1 MNNFLW
7 VEKYRPKTIETCV
20 LPPGLKKI
28 FSKIVEQ
35 GEIPNM
41 ILSGT
46 SGLGKTTIAR
56 ALCNELDLDVLQVN
70 ASEESGIDT
79 LRSKIKQFASSVSLH
94 SGKHKV
100 VLLDEA
106 DYLNAQSTQPALRA
120 FIEEFS
126 SSCRFILTCNFK
138 NRIIEPL
145 HSRCSV
151 IEFNTDKTELAKL
164 CLEFLSRLEIILQ
177 EEKISYN
184 KKVIA
189 ELIMKY
195 APDWRRVLFECQMFS
210 TTGELECNVL
220 VTLNN
225 KKITQLASYIKDKN
239 FREMRKWIGVN
250 SDIDS
255 SVIIRGIYDSM
266 YEHIEPASIPQA
278 VIILAEYQYKAAFVA
293 DKELNMVAC
302 LTELMGSTTWK

>member
-7 VEKYRPKTIETCV
+7 GEKYRPKTIETCV

-195 APDWRRVLFECQMFS
+195 APDWRRVLNECQKFS
-210 TTGELECNVL
+210 TTGELESNVL

>member
-1 MNNFLW
+1 MTEIKNYLW
-7 VEKYRPKTIETCV
+7 VERYRPAKIKDCI
-20 LPPGLKKI
+20 LPEQLKKI
-28 FSKIVEQ
+28 FTNIVEE

-46 SGLGKTTIAR
+46 SGLGKTTVAR
-56 ALCNELDLDVLQVN
+56 ALCNELDLDVLLIN

-151 IEFNTDKTELAKL
+151 IDFNTSREDLQFL
-164 CLEFLSRLEIILQ
+164 CMEFLTRLKNILK
-177 EEKISYN
+177 ENNVDYREKI
-184 KKVIA
+184 IA
-189 ELIMKY
+189 ELIMKF
-195 APDWRRVLFECQMFS
+195 APDWRRVLMECQKHS
-210 TTGELECNVL
+210 KTGELSSDVL
-220 VTLNN
+220 VSMTDQKLD
-225 KKITQLASYIKDKN
+225 ILSTYIKTKN
-239 FREMRKWIGVN
+239 FKEMRKWVAEN
-250 SDIDS
+250 ADTDS
-255 SVIIRGIYDSM
+255 SVIFRNIYDKI
-266 YEHIEPASIPQA
+266 YTFIEPSVIPQA
-278 VIILAEYQYKAAFVA
+278 VIILGDYQFKAAFVA
-293 DKELNMVAC
+293 DKQLNMAAC
-302 LTELMGSTTWK
+302 LTELMGIS

>member
-1 MNNFLW
+1 METFLW

-56 ALCNELDLDVLQVN
+56 ALCNELDLDVLQIN

-164 CLEFLSRLEIILQ
+164 CLEFLSRLETILQ
-177 EEKISYN
+177 DEKISYN

-195 APDWRRVLFECQMFS
+195 APDWRRVLNECQKFS
-210 TTGELECNVL
+210 TTGELESNVL
-220 VTLNN
+220 VSLNN
-225 KKITQLASYIKDKN
+225 KKITELASYIKDKN